1 MKSKRIEYID
11 IARGITI
18 FLVVLGHSY
27 SEENVIL
34 QWLYSFH
41 MPFFFI
47 ISGLLYGLKYNSS
60 DKLSFGWKE
69 KAKSLLLPYLFW
81 GFVFQMFLWT
91 LEIIGGVP
99 ILETFKMRMGTF
111 FELSSGPMWF
121 LPCMFI
127 ATLIFFI
134 RTNKK
139 WIHIGVA
146 ILLLGI
152 GMFAP
157 EPAHIGFLYR
167 AFIGNFFICFGFYSY
182 KFFRKVINNILFALI
197 GLISLFLIFQNETVS
212 IAARSFGNPILYIVN
227 GCLGTWVLIQLCM
240 KLELSKLSACK
251 VLQILKLWGAKS
263 VVILCTH
270 SCIIEILRLLDY
282 KIFNNVLP
290 KLGIGEGFALSFMVM
305 SIITIFMPILIR
317 LFGWTWGFKK
327 KA

>member
-1 MKSKRIEYID
+1 MVE
-11 IARGITI
+11 
-18 FLVVLGHSY
+18 
-27 SEENVIL
+27 
-34 QWLYSFH
+34 
-41 MPFFFI
+41 
-47 ISGLLYGLKYNSS
+47 
-60 DKLSFGWKE
+60 
-69 KAKSLLLPYLFW
+69 
-81 GFVFQMFLWT
+81 
-91 LEIIGGVP
+91 
-99 ILETFKMRMGTF
+99 
-111 FELSSGPMWF
+111 
-121 LPCMFI
+121 
-127 ATLIFFI
+127 
-134 RTNKK
+134 
-139 WIHIGVA
+139 

-152 GMFAP
+152 GMYAP

-182 KFFRKVINNILFALI
+182 KIFRKVINNILFALI

-227 GCLGTWVLIQLCM
+227 GCLGTWVLLQLCM